1 MSIKNEMINVIKHH
15 YEEIPAPILN
25 IIGAVGNQF
34 GYGVRYGKSFS
45 EVYKELQ
52 KTEFLSE
59 EELEKIVETKLINQ
73 IKYAYKYVP
82 YYRKNYNEDVIKNLK
97 QLSDIEQLPFI
108 DKEIVKSNEDEPSPC
123 LL

>member
-59 EELEKIVETKLINQ
+59 EELEKIVVSANELT
-73 IKYAYKYVP
+73 VHSVE
-82 YYRKNYNEDVIKNLK
+82 KNCNNIVFVAIRMVI
-97 QLSDIEQLPFI
+97 
-108 DKEIVKSNEDEPSPC
+108 
-123 LL
+123 